1 MIYATVNYRIIPYLN
16 ALCHSLASYGA
27 STFLVR
33 RLSTRNQSKSDSFL
47 SLLSVTPVNCFPTI
61 LDSNDAC
68 PVASHYRP
76 SRNFPSPFSPFS
88 TVSKSN
94 RILERSAIL
103 SEWKL
108 DATPTFSGDGAT
120 TRSERNGREFG
131 VEASLHFY
139 ETPPLPHSGVYN
151 GGGAFHAACS
161 CSRFVHRVSFV
172 HPCNSCNDN
181 LYEKCFPPFPRHRR
195 CFPPLRARIVP
206 HARNVGHLTIG
217 QETWRVLPGWAKIP
231 SMRLKAATKW
241 GKEFPRK

>member
-1 MIYATVNYRIIPYLN
+1 MLSNDPRFQRCLSCRV
-16 ALCHSLASYGA
+16 ALSPFA
-27 STFLVR
+27 
-33 RLSTRNQSKSDSFL
+33 KL
-47 SLLSVTPVNCFPTI
+47 SLPLLPLFDRIQVEPYPRAIGHFIRVETRR
-61 LDSNDAC
+61 DSNFFGRWRDNKERAERQRVRGGGKFAFLRDA
-68 PVASHYRP
+68 PP
-76 SRNFPSPFSPFS
+76 S
-88 TVSKSN
+88 
-94 RILERSAIL
+94 
-103 SEWKL
+103 
-108 DATPTFSGDGAT
+108 
-120 TRSERNGREFG
+120 
-131 VEASLHFY
+131 
-139 ETPPLPHSGVYN
+139 HSGVYN

>member
-139 ETPPLPHSGVYN
+139 ETPPPPIRAYITVVVLSTRRVRVRVLFTAFRSFTRAIPATTIYTKSVFHL
-151 GGGAFHAACS
+151 FHATDVAS
-161 CSRFVHRVSFV
+161 PPSARESSRTREMS
-172 HPCNSCNDN
+172 
-181 LYEKCFPPFPRHRR
+181 
-195 CFPPLRARIVP
+195 AI
-206 HARNVGHLTIG
+206 
-217 QETWRVLPGWAKIP
+217 
-231 SMRLKAATKW
+231 
-241 GKEFPRK
+241 